1 LTQLLYIIW
10 KLFKHGLGS
19 QLLRLGCPVTK
30 PAMGHYVTCTQKW
43 WDKFNSVLF
52 ALWALLIALM
62 KWFMCFP
69 SCHSHLCSIQNMQ
82 FWSHACQVCHPQ
94 APP

>member
-1 LTQLLYIIW
+1 MRKRVKGERVGDETSLDHIIDSTADKAIYCASPW

-19 QLLRLGCPVTK
+19 QLLGLGCPVTK

-52 ALWALLIALM
+52 AL
-62 KWFMCFP
+62 
-69 SCHSHLCSIQNMQ
+69 
-82 FWSHACQVCHPQ
+82 
-94 APP
+94 